1 MATLSGGKGDSLP
14 PCQTLPAVT
23 LDLERKVA
31 MHYFSFHIG
40 DYKSHT
46 HHLSLMEDLA
56 FRRLLDHY
64 YLHEHPIKQRDI
76 ARQIGMRDQEQDV
89 LTVLNEFFV
98 STDAGFINPRADK
111 EIAAYRLLSEAG
123 KRGAD
128 KRWAKPSDSPPIAPP
143 LPPFSPPNSNH
154 EPVTINHKP
163 INTDICPPSGEL
175 DAKIPAC
182 NHQGVIDLYHQQ
194 LPTLR
199 RVEVWNAA
207 RQGYLRQRWREVAT
221 ELGKDKPATVSAVLD
236 WFDDFFGHIN
246 KSKFLVG
253 KVNNKDGRPFT
264 ADLEWILKPSNFAK
278 IVEGKYHGTH

>member
-1 MATLSGGKGDSLP
+1 
-14 PCQTLPAVT
+14 
-23 LDLERKVA
+23 

-46 HHLSLMEDLA
+46 HHLTLMEDLA

-98 STDAGFINPRADK
+98 STETGFINPRADK
-111 EIAAYRLLSEAG
+111 EIAGYRLMSEAG

-143 LPPFSPPNSNH
+143 SPPLTPPNGNH
-154 EPVTINHKP
+154 EPVTNNHKP
-163 INTDICPPSGEL
+163 IDTYICPPDGEPVDKL
-175 DAKIPAC
+175 PDC
-182 NHQGVIDLYHQQ
+182 QHQAVIDLYHQQ

-199 RVEVWNAA
+199 RVEVWNAV
-207 RQGYLRQRWREVAT
+207 RQGYLRQRWREVAA
-221 ELGKDKPATVSAVLD
+221 ELAKDKPISASAVLD
-236 WFDDFFGHIN
+236 WFNDFFGHIQ
-246 KSKFLVG
+246 KSRFLVG
-253 KVNNKDGRPFT
+253 KINGKDGRAFA
-264 ADLEWILKPSNFAK
+264 ADLEWIIKPSNFAK